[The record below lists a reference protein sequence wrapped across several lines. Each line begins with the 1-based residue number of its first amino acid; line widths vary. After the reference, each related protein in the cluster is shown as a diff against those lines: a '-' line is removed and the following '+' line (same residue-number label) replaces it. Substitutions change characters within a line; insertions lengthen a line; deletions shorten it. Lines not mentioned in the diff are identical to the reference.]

1 MDSTMILGL
10 VAGTLT
16 TAAFFPQ
23 FIKAWKSKS
32 TTDISLLMF
41 IILSTGI
48 FLWLIYGLL
57 VHSWPVILANVV
69 TLIIAL
75 AILSLKLKYK

>member
-1 MDSTMILGL
+1 MILGL

-23 FIKAWKSKS
+23 FLKAWKSKS

-41 IILSTGI
+41 IILSSGI

>member
-1 MDSTMILGL
+1 MILGL

-23 FIKAWKSKS
+23 FLKAWKSKS
-32 TTDISLLMF
+32 TTDISLWMF
-41 IILSTGI
+41 VILSTGI

-57 VHSWPVILANVV
+57 VQSWPVILANIV
-69 TLIIAL
+69 TLVIAL
-75 AILSLKLKYK
+75 AILMLKLKYK